1 MFAEF
6 PLVTFCSDAGNWLF
20 CGRKWIDPADPDGR
34 TLLELHHHNLS
45 ILFPA
50 FAAACSRD
58 RFIDAVAGVIE
69 SWSRQTAAAAAAGRR
84 PSVVDIPPSS
94 HTATDSDASPEAHTA
109 DRLSVVDVGVISKSV
124 VTATDSDSASPPD
137 AHAADRPGGCAL
149 LAAGPDDD
157 SDDGGGRAGPDA
169 WMGSLGVGADDGL
182 RPLAFA
188 ACAT

>member
-69 SWSRQTAAAAAAGRR
+69 SWSRQTAAAAAAGRC

-94 HTATDSDASPEAHTA
+94 HTATDSDGASPTEELQEHDGAA
-109 DRLSVVDVGVISKSV
+109 RRL
-124 VTATDSDSASPPD
+124 
-137 AHAADRPGGCAL
+137 RPARR
-149 LAAGPDDD
+149 
-157 SDDGGGRAGPDA
+157 RAGSRLGLA
-169 WMGSLGVGADDGL
+169 WRAARAGWVDERL
-182 RPLAFA
+182 RPPAATAAPAFPA
-188 ACAT
+188 QSADS

>member
-34 TLLELHHHNLS
+34 TKLELHHHNLS

-50 FAAACSRD
+50 ITAACSRD
-58 RFIDAVAGVIE
+58 RFIDAVAAVIE

-94 HTATDSDASPEAHTA
+94 HTATDSD
-109 DRLSVVDVGVISKSV
+109 G
-124 VTATDSDSASPPD
+124 ASPPEELQEHTT
-137 AHAADRPGGCAL
+137 ARH
-149 LAAGPDDD
+149 AAGPDPY
-157 SDDGGGRAGPDA
+157 SDERGGWPGPDGWTGHA
-169 WMGSLGVGADDGL
+169 GIGADDDSEL
-182 RPLAFA
+182 RP
-188 ACAT
+188 ACPA